1 MTRELPTSLLMA
13 IAAKEAENRIFAAVQ
28 AAGYTDITLAQ
39 SRLATGIDPEGTRL
53 SVLAERAQIAK
64 QTATALVDRLEAAGY
79 VERVPDPSDGRAR
92 LVRLTERA
100 LAGLPA
106 ARAEEQR
113 IEQEW
118 QAHLGTTRMA
128 ALREALTMLRTITDP
143 WAPAR

>member
-1 MTRELPTSLLMA
+1 MMRELPTSLLMA
-13 IAAKEAENRIFAAVQ
+13 IAAREAENRIFAALQ

-39 SRLATGIDPEGTRL
+39 SRIASGIDPEGTRL

-79 VERVPDPSDGRAR
+79 VERVQDPSDGRAR

-100 LAGLPA
+100 LATVPA

-118 QAHLGTTRMA
+118 ETHLGTARMA

-143 WAPAR
+143 WAPPR

>member
-1 MTRELPTSLLMA
+1 MA
-13 IAAKEAENRIFAAVQ
+13 IAAREAERRIFAALQ

-39 SRLATGIDPEGTRL
+39 SRLATGVDPEGTRL

-92 LVRLTERA
+92 LVRLTDRA
-100 LAGLPA
+100 LAGVPA

-118 QAHLGTTRMA
+118 EAHLGTARMA

>member
-13 IAAKEAENRIFAAVQ
+13 IAAREAENRIFAALQ

-79 VERVPDPSDGRAR
+79 IERVPDPSDRRAR
-92 LVRLTERA
+92 LVRLTQRA
-100 LAGLPA
+100 LAGVPA

-118 QAHLGTTRMA
+118 EAHLGTARMA